1 MFWLAAIGALAFR
14 WASPLGGLVDNAILA
29 DVLIAAAAVLFAVDL
44 VRGRVRIRRQPWH
57 AWLAAYVAWI
67 AIAVLPAIDRHA
79 AAKDLLLVVEL
90 AVLAVMTAW
99 FASQPA
105 LARLLARVT
114 LAAALFT
121 AALALIGLLLFYAGH
136 ETGLLG
142 RYGDLAESSKYAR
155 VRAGFA
161 SAPLLASWCIA
172 ASAIIAWPRGELA
185 RAWRIAGQ
193 IALAFVVVATL
204 SRGAMA
210 FGLAMLIR
218 WAAASPSRARVAI
231 TAGAAV
237 ALVTV
242 LALLTIGNLTTGPVS
257 YETSYQ
263 GPRRQAVITSWHTL
277 RADPVFGI
285 GPGTDP
291 GAYLGQRFRAHLTP
305 LQVAATSG
313 LPALI
318 ALAGMIVALWRG
330 RSRPTDIAIWSGI
343 AGLLLDGLAQDIDH
357 FRHVWVL
364 IGLAA
369 VATSRDREVVS
380 TR

>member
-1 MFWLAAIGALAFR
+1 MLWLAAIGALALR
-14 WASPLGGLVDNAILA
+14 WGSPLGGAIDNAILS
-29 DVLIAAAAVLFAVDL
+29 DLLIAAAAAFFAADL
-44 VRGRVRIRRQPWH
+44 LRGRARIRWQPWH
-57 AWLAAYVAWI
+57 LWLAGYAAWI
-67 AIAVLPAIDRHA
+67 AIAGVPAIDRHEA
-79 AAKDLLLVVEL
+79 LQDFLLVAEL
-90 AVLAVMTAW
+90 AVLAVMTAS
-99 FASQPA
+99 FASEPV

-121 AALALIGLLLFYAGH
+121 AALALVGLLLFSAGH
-136 ETGLLG
+136 ETQLLG

-172 ASAIIAWPRGELA
+172 ASAIIAWPRGDLP
-185 RAWRIAGQ
+185 RNWRIAGQ
-193 IALAFVVVATL
+193 LALAFVVLGTL
-204 SRGAMA
+204 ARGVLA
-210 FGLAMLIR
+210 FGVAMLVR
-218 WAAASPSRARVAI
+218 WAAASPTRSRVTVAV
-231 TAGAAV
+231 GAAV
-237 ALVTV
+237 AVV
-242 LALLTIGNLTTGPVS
+242 AILALLTIGNLTTNPIS
-257 YETSYQ
+257 YDSGFP
-263 GPRRQAVITSWHTL
+263 GPRRQAVVTSWHTF
-277 RADPVFGI
+277 RDDPVFGI

-291 GAYLGQRFRAHLTP
+291 GIYLAQRFRAHLTP

-318 ALAGMIVALWRG
+318 ALVGLFVALWRG

-343 AGLLLDGLAQDIDH
+343 AGLLLDGMVQDIDH
-357 FRHVWVL
+357 FRHVWLL